1 MKKFIWILAAAAAAC
16 SQPEAEQ
23 NLPQPGDRTPVRISG
38 GIRMMSRACDAS
50 WNENDAIGLY
60 LTEAGTSAVVDGTEN
75 LCYVTAA
82 GDGQFEPFGDA
93 LLLPADAAGS
103 YDIVAYY
110 PYGELSDGV
119 LTLDLSDQS
128 EQGPID
134 LLSARCEGI
143 DKEHLSAHLEFSHRL
158 TKVVF
163 DVSSSVR
170 DLTDLRVHIGDQLT
184 AVRYDVLP
192 ATLAAGSADREE
204 IALRTFALAENKH
217 RICAEAIL
225 LPNGADNAATDRKV
239 EFELNGERY
248 SAAIAASTLFEGGK
262 KYLYEVEFSESGDL
276 VIVGAGITDWTDAP
290 GDETI
295 TIPHPAISE
304 VYFMGSANG
313 WSQTLLDKQ
322 EDGTLVWKGFMDK
335 DAEVKFTLQPNGNP
349 NTYQLMSPVAGME
362 FDLGNPM
369 PMCTVYYLMDGIDN
383 KWKAPQDGYYTVAL
397 DMAAMTVTFTRDG
410 DGWFAIGSATP
421 GGWNLGDVTPLL
433 ESKERPGV
441 FETEMQLS
449 AGELKFLSGRHF
461 DGPSVQA
468 PAANTPFAVGEAL
481 PTVTTESADNKWIV
495 SDEQGGKRYRL
506 TLDMNNR
513 SLTAVEAE

>member
-23 NLPQPGDRTPVRISG
+23 RLPQPGDRTPVRISG
-38 GIRMMSRACDAS
+38 GIRTMSRAYDAS
-50 WNENDAIGLY
+50 WNENDAIGLF
-60 LTEAGTSAVVDGTEN
+60 LTEAGTSTVVDATEN
-75 LCYVTAA
+75 LRYVTAA
-82 GDGQFEPFGDA
+82 GDGRFEPFGDA
-93 LLLPADAAGS
+93 LLLPADAEGS

-110 PYGELSDGV
+110 PYGELTDGV

-143 DKEHLSAHLEFSHRL
+143 DKEHVSAHLEFEHRL
-158 TKVVF
+158 AKVMF
-163 DVSSSVR
+163 NVSSPLR
-170 DLTDLRVHIGDQLT
+170 DLSALTVRIGDQIT
-184 AVRYDVLP
+184 AVRYEVLP

-204 IALRTFALAENKH
+204 ITFRNFALADNKH
-217 RICAEAIL
+217 RVQAEAIL

-262 KYLYEVEFSESGDL
+262 KYVYEVEFSESGD
-276 VIVGAGITDWTDAP
+276 VVVVGAGITDWTDAP
-290 GDETI
+290 GSETV

-313 WSQTLLDKQ
+313 WSQTRLDKQ
-322 EDGTLVWKGFMDK
+322 EDGTLGWKGFMDK
-335 DAEVKFTLQPNGNP
+335 NDEVKFTLQPNGDS
-349 NTYQLMSPVAGME
+349 NTYQLMAPVAGME

-369 PMCTVYYLMDGIDN
+369 PLCSVYYLFDGIDN

-397 DMAAMTVTFTRDG
+397 DLAAMTVTFTRDG
-410 DGWFAIGSATP
+410 DGWFAVGNATP
-421 GGWNLGDVTPLL
+421 GGWNTGDATPLL
-433 ESKERPGV
+433 ESKEQPGV
-441 FETEMQLS
+441 FEAEMQLN
-449 AGELKFLSGRHF
+449 AGELKFLSGHHF
-461 DGPSVQA
+461 EGPSVQA
-468 PAANTPFAVGEAL
+468 PAADMPFAVGEAL

-495 SDEQGGKRYRL
+495 SAEQGGKRYRL

-513 SLTAVEAE
+513 TLTAVEAE